1 MIIKLYQQ
9 PIVVLISNS
18 KYNIVAIHYKMNGYV
33 WKLYVQIKN
42 TNTELNYI
50 NHKFPSPI
58 ILHE

>member
-9 PIVVLISNS
+9 PIVVLICNN
-18 KYNIVAIHYKMNGYV
+18 KYNIVAIHHKMNGYV
-33 WKLYVQIKN
+33 KIICADKN

-50 NHKFPSPI
+50 NHKFPSPF